1 MIGRHADAVLPKEA
15 RPSGE
20 PTEDSALPAVLT
32 QPFHGTRGT
41 APGPRGCWAIN
52 KAGLPCASPRRGD
65 SEFCNSHSG
74 IGVAADPKG
83 HAAKGVRASIESRRR
98 RADLRFII
106 GTTRL
111 DSPRA
116 ALRAAV
122 LVEAERLGG
131 RAVSAALDPSLAPKD
146 AVSSVLALVDAVDPR
161 TTATAV
167 VTHEID
173 PSTASLSQL
182 LSFAEAHGIEPAAS
196 VDAEQEAMPSP
207 SQPTAD

>member
-1 MIGRHADAVLPKEA
+1 M
-15 RPSGE
+15 
-20 PTEDSALPAVLT
+20 
-32 QPFHGTRGT
+32 
-41 APGPRGCWAIN
+41 
-52 KAGLPCASPRRGD
+52 
-65 SEFCNSHSG
+65 
-74 IGVAADPKG
+74 
-83 HAAKGVRASIESRRR
+83 
-98 RADLRFII
+98 
-106 GTTRL
+106 
-111 DSPRA
+111 
-116 ALRAAV
+116 